1 MFFREMKEE
10 DLDRVSELEKCIF
23 STPWSRESFSDSLK
37 QSYSYFFVAEENE
50 DIVGYLGIHNLGGD
64 GEVTNVAV
72 DEKFRGRGIAYAMLQ
87 YAMDETKRHGVT
99 AFTLEVRKS
108 NVAAISLYEKHGF
121 ENCGIRKNFYE
132 NPTEDAVIMWK
143 N

>member
-1 MFFREMKEE
+1 MHLVFYKTN
-10 DLDRVSELEKCIF
+10 DV
-23 STPWSRESFSDSLK
+23 
-37 QSYSYFFVAEENE
+37 FVAEENE
-50 DIVGYLGIHNLGGD
+50 KIVGYLGIHNLGGD

-108 NVAAISLYEKHGF
+108 NAAAISLYEKHGF
-121 ENCGIRKNFYE
+121 ENCGIRKNFYDF
-132 NPTEDAVIMWK
+132 PKEDAVIMWK
-143 N
+143 QQQ